1 MMRVARRVAAAAGL
15 AVTVLATAGLSGCAP
30 VQSGPAATG
39 TDQQTGQLRVWLFDE
54 VNRGP
59 KEAVVKEAVTEFQNA
74 HQGVTVDVQYIQV
87 QTRAERFKAAFSDPK
102 SAPDVAEFGN
112 TDLAG
117 YVSGGGFAELD
128 LSSWGEAKDL
138 LPAVLD
144 TGKVDGKTYGV
155 PWYVGVR
162 ALYYRTDV
170 FTELGLQP
178 PTTLDGIA
186 PLARQ
191 IRAAKP
197 DLLGISAGGKYTYG
211 AMPFVWANGGDIARK
226 DGDKYVSSIDSA
238 ESKAGLRQYTELIAD
253 DICPPAQCAGNG
265 GDASV
270 EAFRAGKAAMV
281 IGGDFNRKSVDAS
294 TVAGKYAIVP
304 LPGKTAGS
312 VAPAFSGGN
321 LLGVMK
327 GSERKTLANQF
338 LQLLGGKQYQRKM
351 FDAMGNMPTFGD
363 VQNDVAKANPV
374 VEPFIKTLNAGTK
387 FVPVTPNWAKIDAQA
402 VLPNLLQEVAAAGN
416 DLDVAAKK
424 AADAMNAAFAS

>member
-1 MMRVARRVAAAAGL
+1 MRFVVAAVVGAA
-15 AVTVLATAGLSGCAP
+15 VLAGCAP
-30 VQSGPAATG
+30 VQSGG
-39 TDQQTGQLRVWLFDE
+39 TAPTAGDEQTGQLRVWLFDE

-59 KEAVVKEAVTEFQNA
+59 KEAVVKEAITEFQQA

-117 YVSGGGFAELD
+117 YVAGGGFAELD
-128 LSSWGEAKDL
+128 LGQWADSKDL
-138 LPAVLD
+138 LPAVVD
-144 TGKVDGKTYGV
+144 TGKVDGKVYGV

-162 ALYYRTDV
+162 ALYYRTDI
-170 FTELGLQP
+170 FQELNLQP
-178 PTTLDGIA
+178 PATLDEIA
-186 PLARQ
+186 PLARK

-211 AMPFVWANGGDIARK
+211 AMPFVWANGGDIAKK
-226 DGDKYVSSIDSA
+226 DGDKYVSAIDSA

-253 DICPPAQCAGNG
+253 DICPPAQCAANG

-281 IGGDFNRKSVDAS
+281 VGGDFNRKSVDAS
-294 TVAGKYAIVP
+294 TAAGKYAVVP
-304 LPGKTAGS
+304 LPGKKAGEI
-312 VAPAFSGGN
+312 APAFAGGN

-338 LQLLGGKQYQRKM
+338 VQLLGGKVYQRKM

-363 VQNDVAKANPV
+363 VQDEVAKANPV
-374 VEPFIKTLNAGTK
+374 LEPFIKTLNAGTR
-387 FVPVTPNWAKIDAQA
+387 FVPVTPNWAKVDAQA
-402 VLPNLLQEVAAAGN
+402 VLPNLLQKIAAAGE
-416 DLDVAAKK
+416 DVDTAAKA
-424 AADAMNAAFAS
+424 AADEMNAAFAS

>member
-1 MMRVARRVAAAAGL
+1 MRFALTAAAVGVA
-15 AVTVLATAGLSGCAP
+15 VLAGCTP
-30 VQSGPAATG
+30 VQSGPVTG
-39 TDQQTGQLRVWLFDE
+39 TGKDEQTGHLRVWLFDE
-54 VNRGP
+54 VNHGP
-59 KEAVVKEAVTEFQNA
+59 KEAVVQEAISEFQNA
-74 HQGVTVDVQYIQV
+74 HDGVTVEVQYIQV
-87 QTRAERFKAAFSDPK
+87 QTRAERFKAAFSDPR

-117 YVSGGGFAELD
+117 YVAGGGFAELD
-128 LSSWGEAKDL
+128 LGGWDEAEDL

-144 TGKVDGKTYGV
+144 TAKVDGKVYGV
-155 PWYVGVR
+155 PWFVGVR

-170 FTELGLQP
+170 FQELNLQP
-178 PTTLDGIA
+178 PATLDEIA
-186 PLARQ
+186 PLARK

-226 DGDKYVSSIDSA
+226 DGDKYVAAIDSP

-253 DICPPAQCAGNG
+253 DICPPSQCAGNG

-294 TVAGKYAIVP
+294 TAAGKYAVVP
-304 LPGKTAGS
+304 LPGKKAGEI
-312 VAPAFSGGN
+312 APAFAGGN

-327 GSERKTLANQF
+327 GSERKTLATEF
-338 LQLLGGKQYQRKM
+338 VRLLGGKQYQRKM
-351 FDAMGNMPTFGD
+351 FDAMGNLPTFGD
-363 VQNDVAKANPV
+363 VQAEVAKANPV
-374 VEPFIKTLNAGTK
+374 LEPFIETLEAGTR

-402 VLPNLLQEVAAAGN
+402 VLPTLLQQVAAGGE
-416 DLDVAAKK
+416 DLDKAAKT
-424 AADAMNAAFAS
+424 AADEMNAAFASS

>member
-1 MMRVARRVAAAAGL
+1 MMRVAKRWAAVAAGL
-15 AVTVLATAGLSGCAP
+15 AVAVSAGCAP
-30 VQSGPAATG
+30 VQSGST
-39 TDQQTGQLRVWLFDE
+39 TSSSDQQTGQLRVWLFDE

-59 KEAVVKEAVTEFQNA
+59 KEAVVKEAVTEFQKANE
-74 HQGVTVDVQYIQV
+74 GVTVDVQYIQV
-87 QTRAERFKAAFSDPK
+87 QSRAERFKAAFSDPK

-117 YVSGGGFAELD
+117 YVSGGGFSEID
-128 LSSWGEAKDL
+128 LGSWADSKDL

-144 TGKVDGKTYGV
+144 TGKVDGKVYGI

-170 FTELGLQP
+170 FSELGLQP
-178 PTTLDGIA
+178 PTKIDEIA
-186 PLARQ
+186 PLARR

-211 AMPFVWANGGDIARK
+211 AMPFVWANGGEIARE
-226 DGDKYVSSIDSA
+226 DGDKFVATIDSA
-238 ESKAGLRQYTELIAD
+238 EAKTGLRQYTELIAE
-253 DICPPAQCAGNG
+253 DICPPSQCAGNG

-281 IGGDFNRKSVDAS
+281 VGGDFNRKSVDAS
-294 TVAGKYAIVP
+294 TAAGKYAVVP

-312 VAPAFSGGN
+312 IAPAFAGGN

-327 GSERKTLANQF
+327 GSERKTLATQF

-363 VQNDVAKANPV
+363 VQDDVAKAEPA
-374 VEPFIKTLNAGTK
+374 VEPFIKTLNEGTR
-387 FVPVTPNWAKIDAQA
+387 FVPVTAKWATIDAQA
-402 VLPNLLQEVAAAGN
+402 VLPTLLQEVATGGS
-416 DLDVAAKK
+416 DLDTAAKK
-424 AADAMNAAFAS
+424 AADAMNAAFGS

>member
-1 MMRVARRVAAAAGL
+1 MRVAKRWAAVAAGL
-15 AVTVLATAGLSGCAP
+15 AVTVLAGCAP
-30 VQSGPAATG
+30 VQSGPTASSS
-39 TDQQTGQLRVWLFDE
+39 DQQTGQLRVWLFDE

-87 QTRAERFKAAFSDPK
+87 QSRAERFKAAFSDPK

-117 YVSGGGFAELD
+117 YVAGGGFAEID
-128 LSSWGEAKDL
+128 LGSWADSKDL

-144 TGKVDGKTYGV
+144 TGKVDGKVYGV

-170 FTELGLQP
+170 FSELGLKP
-178 PTTLDGIA
+178 PTKLDEIA

-211 AMPFVWANGGDIARK
+211 AMPFVWANGGEIARK
-226 DGDKYVSSIDSA
+226 DGDKYTAAIDSA
-238 ESKAGLRQYTELIAD
+238 DAKTGLRQYTELIAD

-281 IGGDFNRKSVDAS
+281 VGGDFNRKSVDAS
-294 TVAGKYAIVP
+294 TAAGKYAVVP

-312 VAPAFSGGN
+312 VAPAFAGGN

-327 GSERKTLANQF
+327 GSERKSLATQF

-363 VQNDVAKANPV
+363 VQNDVAKANPA
-374 VEPFIKTLNAGTK
+374 VEPFIKTLNAGTR
-387 FVPVTPNWAKIDAQA
+387 FVPVTAKWATIDAQA
-402 VLPNLLQEVAAAGN
+402 VLPTLLQEVATGGS
-416 DLDVAAKK
+416 DLDTAAKK
-424 AADAMNAAFAS
+424 AADAMNAAFGS